1 MQGLYPNSNSNARTK
16 ETLTAEA
23 VTTFLR
29 ENKIPVLI
37 ENGGIYSI
45 SILGMGEV
53 LNADFNS
60 CNLTG

>member
-1 MQGLYPNSNSNARTK
+1 M

-29 ENKIPVLI
+29 ENKMPVLI
-37 ENGGIYSI
+37 ENGGIYFI
-45 SILGMGEV
+45 SIQGMWEV
-53 LNADFNS
+53 LNANFNS